1 MSLTC
6 WSALKLAL
14 DNVEKS
20 QNFCEI
26 ISLSQK
32 RYVEKLI
39 VKIPLRSLCFLHW
52 YQSIYK
58 LFSIA
63 VSSLLILDIF
73 PPFSPNSFS
82 ISITCLFYFP
92 IVLNHL
98 LISPLQCTPSFYLPF
113 VKVIIGWWLVKIV
126 YCCSNLLRVIAINHV
141 FQWN

>member
-26 ISLSQK
+26 INLSQE
-32 RYVEKLI
+32 RYVEKPI
-39 VKIPLRSLCFLHW
+39 VKIPLRNLCFLHW
-52 YQSIYK
+52 YQSIYR

-63 VSSLLILDIF
+63 VSSLIILDIF

-82 ISITCLFYFP
+82 ISITSLFYFP

-113 VKVIIGWWLVKIV
+113 VKVIIGW
-126 YCCSNLLRVIAINHV
+126 
-141 FQWN
+141 